1 MLSVYPLNTLIS
13 GIFFK
18 ITFLPVRDIFD
29 MPTFTHHDLELLNPS
44 FDSALVDV
52 LSELEHLRRLRLEG
66 DTPPQ
71 VFYQLKSLFH
81 ALESLGSARIEGN
94 HTTLADYID
103 SKVEGKAQDT
113 DQLRE
118 VANIEKAMDYIE
130 EIMAPGAALTEQTI
144 RELHAMTVDD
154 LVREGDK
161 TPGAYRSGG
170 VRISQSDHMPPDF
183 IQVQAYMQELVDFVN
198 HEDSPKYDLMKVAL
212 AHHRFGW
219 IHPFGNGNGRVVRLL
234 TYALLMKYGF
244 NVSTGGR
251 VLNPTAVFCND
262 RDRYYAM
269 LATADKGTKEGL
281 EEWCT
286 YVLEGIRDELEKV
299 DRLTNYSYLTKCILA
314 PSVAFARER
323 EWITETEEL
332 VLSAAIKL
340 KVVKSADVAA
350 VLPQQSSNQRTYLIK
365 KLVDQGMLLPLNPGA
380 RQYTIGFSNNY
391 LIRGVIKSLREQGFI
406 PETLEKP

>member
-1 MLSVYPLNTLIS
+1 
-13 GIFFK
+13 
-18 ITFLPVRDIFD
+18 

-44 FDSALVDV
+44 FDSGLVDV

-118 VANIEKAMDYIE
+118 VGNIEKAMDYIE
-130 EIMAPGAALTEQTI
+130 QIMTPGALLTEQTI

-170 VRISQSDHMPPDF
+170 VRISQSDHLPPDF

-198 HEDSPKYDLMKVAL
+198 REDSPKYDLMKVAL

-262 RDRYYAM
+262 RERYYAM

-281 EEWCT
+281 EGWCT

-299 DRLTNYSYLTKCILA
+299 DRLTNYAYLTKCILA
-314 PSVAFARER
+314 PAVAFARER
-323 EWITETEEL
+323 EWITETEET

-350 VLPQQSSNQRTYLIK
+350 ALPQQSSNQRTYLIK

-391 LIRGVIKSLREQGFI
+391 LIRGVIKSLRDQGFI
-406 PETLEKP
+406 PEPLEKP